1 MIRYPTGSVRI
12 EFDSRLTISAIKG
25 DERGRRGWYS
35 PRFDAKVKTYVL
47 EASIETSLPLEL
59 KTRFEVL

>member
-1 MIRYPTGSVRI
+1 LNVTA
-12 EFDSRLTISAIKG
+12 TKG

-47 EASIETSLPLEL
+47 GASIESTLPLEL